1 MSLGPRIRIRTR
13 MAGRDLDE
21 QRCALRSL
29 GPAVPAVPAVPA
41 AIVLLLPLGT
51 PGYGVPV
58 TIALVALVTSALT
71 AASMVDNARRTAR
84 GPQR

>member
-21 QRCALRSL
+21 QRCALCSL
-29 GPAVPAVPAVPA
+29 GPAVPA
-41 AIVLLLPLGT
+41 AIVLLLPLGA

-71 AASMVDNARRTAR
+71 AASIVDNARLTAR
-84 GPQR
+84 GSQR

>member
-21 QRCALRSL
+21 ERCALRSL
-29 GPAVPAVPAVPA
+29 GRAVAA
-41 AIVLLLPLGT
+41 AIVLLLPLGA

-58 TIALVALVTSALT
+58 TVARVALVTSALT
-71 AASMVDNARRTAR
+71 AASIVDNARRMAR

>member
-1 MSLGPRIRIRTR
+1 MSLGPRIRICTR

-29 GPAVPAVPAVPA
+29 GPAVPA
-41 AIVLLLPLGT
+41 AIVLLLPLGA

-71 AASMVDNARRTAR
+71 AASIVDNARLTAR
-84 GPQR
+84 GSQR